1 MLSGTWDI
9 LWVSLDTTFFLIR
22 SSDSTLTADVMGSIC
37 LTQLVQVV
45 HPFLTIY
52 IIQQVTFG
60 QRDLYFRFLQA
71 ELSKRAYL
79 HPVQV
84 LEYGRRKIKPKC
96 VLVLIRSTAV
106 YWLSALSQAL
116 ASSCQ
121 QTSVF
126 YFSVLNCCVGS
137 LPRSIWKSF
146 LLLCAYLLTSLN
158 SFS

>member
-60 QRDLYFRFLQA
+60 
-71 ELSKRAYL
+71 
-79 HPVQV
+79 
-84 LEYGRRKIKPKC
+84 
-96 VLVLIRSTAV
+96 
-106 YWLSALSQAL
+106 
-116 ASSCQ
+116 
-121 QTSVF
+121 
-126 YFSVLNCCVGS
+126 
-137 LPRSIWKSF
+137 
-146 LLLCAYLLTSLN
+146 
-158 SFS
+158 